1 MYKNIL
7 EVILVILL
15 LVILCCCMVVKK
27 HTYTLR
33 ILLALVIVLTL
44 LRVFYVSNREGFSDS
59 LTLVDRNNL
68 IDGDTRL
75 QREQKQT
82 SRELDVLEGQIRLMK
97 KLYSKEKSER
107 RRANTKS
114 IELKCTPPTAYFSD
128 DNVADVT
135 PEYEG
140 LNIEDLNITAE
151 QLQNLINRA
160 NTLSD

>member
-27 HTYTLR
+27 HTYTIR

-44 LRVFYVSNREGFSDS
+44 LRVFYVSNREAFSDS
-59 LTLVDRNNL
+59 LTLVDKDNL

-107 RRANTKS
+107 RRANSKS
-114 IELKCTPPTAYFSD
+114 IELRCTPPTAYFSD

>member
-27 HTYTLR
+27 HTYTIR

-44 LRVFYVSNREGFSDS
+44 LRVFYVSNREAFSDS
-59 LTLVDRNNL
+59 LTLVDKDNL

-107 RRANTKS
+107 RRANSKS
-114 IELKCTPPTAYFSD
+114 IELRCTPPTAYFSD
-128 DNVADVT
+128 GNVADVT

>member
-44 LRVFYVSNREGFSDS
+44 LRVFYVSNREAFSDT
-59 LTLVDRNNL
+59 LTLVDRDNL

-75 QREQKQT
+75 QREQQQT

-114 IELKCTPPTAYFSD
+114 IELRCTPPTAYFSD
-128 DNVADVT
+128 GNVADVT

>member
-44 LRVFYVSNREGFSDS
+44 LRVFYVSNREAFSDT

-75 QREQKQT
+75 QREQQQT
-82 SRELDVLEGQIRLMK
+82 SRE
-97 KLYSKEKSER
+97 
-107 RRANTKS
+107 
-114 IELKCTPPTAYFSD
+114 
-128 DNVADVT
+128 
-135 PEYEG
+135 
-140 LNIEDLNITAE
+140 
-151 QLQNLINRA
+151 
-160 NTLSD
+160 

>member
-33 ILLALVIVLTL
+33 ILLALVIILTL

-128 DNVADVT
+128 GNVADVT

-160 NTLSD
+160 NTISD

>member
-33 ILLALVIVLTL
+33 ILLALVILLTL

-68 IDGDTRL
+68 IDGDTKNCKIDNLRL
-75 QREQKQT
+75 LCPNCYLSFNGSFSK
-82 SRELDVLEGQIRLMK
+82 S
-97 KLYSKEKSER
+97 KLFCK
-107 RRANTKS
+107 
-114 IELKCTPPTAYFSD
+114 
-128 DNVADVT
+128 
-135 PEYEG
+135 
-140 LNIEDLNITAE
+140 
-151 QLQNLINRA
+151 
-160 NTLSD
+160 

>member
-27 HTYTLR
+27 HTYTIR

-44 LRVFYVSNREGFSDS
+44 LRVFYVSNREAFSDS
-59 LTLVDRNNL
+59 LTLVDKDNL

-114 IELKCTPPTAYFSD
+114 IELRCTPPTAYFSD
-128 DNVADVT
+128 GNVDDVT

>member
-15 LVILCCCMVVKK
+15 IVILCCCMVVKK

-33 ILLALVIVLTL
+33 ILLALVILLTL

-114 IELKCTPPTAYFSD
+114 IELKCTPPTAYFGD
-128 DNVADVT
+128 GNVANVT